1 MGDQD
6 WRAISI
12 TGITRTRS
20 PRFSGVV
27 EIEAMLSREP
37 PDEWAHLFEEAL
49 RLDPARRDASGVQ
62 VGSPIPMI
70 WASVTPERADTVEAV
85 MKDAIEVANYRYGE
99 FLRLPPSAG

>member
-1 MGDQD
+1 
-6 WRAISI
+6 
-12 TGITRTRS
+12 
-20 PRFSGVV
+20 
-27 EIEAMLSREP
+27 MLSREP

-99 FLRLPPSAG
+99 FLRLPPPAG